1 MTEIKIDVA
10 WIYRKYKMNCIT
22 KPKLYNSNYD
32 NDCYQ
37 NKTDLTKQLLY
48 NPEVDTIGENID
60 QPDQW
65 NIPDGEF
72 HLLLD
77 NLKIDK
83 TQQAIQDIIK
93 KRYTA
98 KHPVIAKF
106 TAGKTKRKPKRRR
119 TIKRKRTKRKSNK
132 RRRKTSKNKI

>member
-1 MTEIKIDVA
+1 MTEINID

-37 NKTDLTKQLLY
+37 NKAQLTKQLLY
-48 NPEVDTIGENID
+48 NPEVDTIGVYID
-60 QPDQW
+60 QPEQW

-72 HLLLD
+72 NLLLD

-83 TQQAIQDIIK
+83 TQQAIQDIIS
-93 KRYTA
+93 KRYKA

-106 TAGKTKRKPKRRR
+106 TAGKTKRKRRNPKRRR
-119 TIKRKRTKRKSNK
+119 TIKRNPNK
-132 RRRKTSKNKI
+132 RQKKSRKNKV